1 MCRLN
6 KQLHHVNVRSR
17 APIPSTQEPVRSSS
31 RQSIPGIKFALNNR
45 RPLSTQPSAELMK
58 PVNQPDGGNSMTTMR
73 KEKLVVVGTGMAA
86 GRAVEE
92 IVAREPGRFE
102 ITMFG
107 AEPHTI
113 YNRILLSEVLAGTK
127 SPEGVFLYSTDW
139 FDKNEIRLVGGAKVE
154 AIDREHKTICCGD
167 GAGTA
172 YDKLIIATGSLPM
185 VPAIENVSMPGVF
198 VFRTINDCQ
207 LIAAYARRCR
217 RAVVIGGG
225 LLGIEAARGLIEH
238 GLEITFVEV
247 MPYPMA
253 QQLDPESGA
262 MLARRL
268 ESIGLKFMFEK
279 ATQRVLGSGA
289 VRGLLFKDGAQI
301 DTDMVVISC
310 GIRPNVKLAVEAGLA
325 VERGIVCDDHLL
337 TSDPDIYAV
346 GECVEHRGRLYGLVA
361 PLFEQAR
368 VLADHITGAQPEAA
382 YKGSRISTRLK
393 VMGVDLVS
401 VGDARE
407 TPDAVVTR
415 YSEPQRGVY
424 KKLVVREGKIA
435 GAILLGEVDCAP
447 GLIASYQADTPPP
460 ARHADLLFGV
470 SSSADGDAG
479 KIPVEAMVC
488 SCHQVSKRTLVEQIA
503 AGCGLQQL
511 SANTKAGTGCG
522 GCRPQI
528 EALIGQYGGSQRDPA
543 ADYYVKSVPLAK
555 PQLIAEIR
563 QRGLKSVSAVIRELG
578 SSNDDPASKPGLA
591 SLLRTIW
598 RDEYEDERDARF
610 INDRVHANIQNDG
623 TFSVVPRI
631 YGGVTSA
638 QQLRRIADVAEK
650 YQVRMVKITGGQRI
664 DLLGV
669 KKQDLPA
676 IWRELG
682 MTSGHAYTKAFRTC
696 KTCVGQEFC
705 RYGVG
710 DSTALGIAIERRFQG
725 VESPHKMKLAVSGCA
740 RNCAESTVKD
750 VGVVAMPGGWQIHV
764 GGAAGLR
771 VRPADLLATVS
782 TQEEVIKIIGRFIQY
797 YRENARY
804 AERSPAFVE
813 RVGIEK
819 LRAIL
824 VDDAAG
830 DAGRLDREI
839 EAEVRA
845 YRDPWQEGQQPYQP
859 AQFAGQF
866 QV

>member
-1 MCRLN
+1 
-6 KQLHHVNVRSR
+6 
-17 APIPSTQEPVRSSS
+17 
-31 RQSIPGIKFALNNR
+31 
-45 RPLSTQPSAELMK
+45 
-58 PVNQPDGGNSMTTMR
+58 MTTMR

-92 IVAREPGRFE
+92 IVAREPGRFA

-107 AEPHTI
+107 AEPHPI
-113 YNRILLSEVLAGTK
+113 YNRILLSEVLAGAK
-127 SPEGVFLYSTDW
+127 NPEGVFLYSTGW
-139 FDKNEIRLVGGAKVE
+139 FENNAIQLISGARVE
-154 AIDREHKTICCGD
+154 AIDREHKTVSLGG
-167 GAGTA
+167 GAQTA

-185 VPAIENVSMPGVF
+185 VPQIENVNMPGVF

-225 LLGIEAARGLIEH
+225 LLGIEAARGLLEH
-238 GLEITFVEV
+238 GLEITVVEV

-253 QQLDPESGA
+253 QQLDAESGA
-262 MLARRL
+262 MLARSL
-268 ESIGLKFMFEK
+268 EGIGLRFLFEK

-289 VRGLLFKDGAQI
+289 VSGLLFKDGTRI
-301 DTDMVVISC
+301 ETDMVVISC

-325 VERGIVCDDHLL
+325 VERGIVADDHLL

-368 VLADHITGAQPEAA
+368 VLADHVTGAQPEAV

-407 TPDAVVTR
+407 RPDAVVTR

-435 GAILLGEVDCAP
+435 GAILLGEADCAP
-447 GLIASYQADTPPP
+447 GVIAAYQADVAPPP
-460 ARHADLLFGV
+460 RHADLLFGV
-470 SSSADGDAG
+470 AVNAAVDAG
-479 KIPVEAMVC
+479 TIAMEATVC
-488 SCHQVSKRTLVEQIA
+488 SCHQVSKRTLIEQIA
-503 AGCGLQQL
+503 AGCGLQEL
-511 SANTKAGTGCG
+511 SAKTRAGTGCG

-528 EALIGQYGGSQRDPA
+528 EALIGQYGGCRDPA
-543 ADYYVKSVPLAK
+543 ADHYVKSVPLAK
-555 PQLIAEIR
+555 PELMAEIR
-563 QRGLKSVSAVIRELG
+563 RLGLKSVSAVIRELG
-578 SSNDDPASKPGLA
+578 GGNDDPASKPGLA

-598 RDEYEDERDARF
+598 RDQYEDERDARF

-638 QQLRRIADVAEK
+638 RQLRRIAEVAEK
-650 YQVRMVKITGGQRI
+650 YQVRMIKITGGQRI

-669 KKQDLPA
+669 KKEDLPA
-676 IWRELG
+676 VWRELG
-682 MTSGHAYTKAFRTC
+682 MPSGHAYSKAFRTC

-705 RYGVG
+705 RYGIG
-710 DSTALGIAIERRFQG
+710 DSTTLGIAIERRFQG

-750 VGVVAMPGGWQIHV
+750 VGVVAVSGGWQIHV

-771 VRPADLLATVS
+771 VRAADLLATVS
-782 TQEEVIKIIGRFIQY
+782 TQEEVLKIIGRFIQY

-813 RVGIEK
+813 RIGIEK

-824 VDDAAG
+824 VEDAAG
-830 DAGRLDREI
+830 IAGRLDREI
-839 EAEVRA
+839 EAEVKA
-845 YRDPWQEGQQPYQP
+845 YRDPWLEGHVP
-859 AQFAGQF
+859 AQFAGEF